1 MKKWI
6 AILLAALMALTLVA
20 CGSKGSKGEGIVG
33 TWELTGGEGEEAEQ
47 QVKMMLA
54 MGMTMTFTFNADGT
68 GSMKMVFGGE
78 DQSQDF
84 EYTLE
89 NGEIVIQGEGE
100 PYTLDGDT
108 LTIDMEGTKM
118 VFTRK

>member
-6 AILLAALMALTLVA
+6 AILLIAVMALGLIA

-54 MGMTMTFTFNADGT
+54 MGMTMTWTFNADGT
-68 GSMKMVFGGE
+68 GSMKMAAGGQE
-78 DQSQDF
+78 ESQNF

-89 NGEIVIQGEGE
+89 NGEIVIQGQGE
-100 PYTLDGDT
+100 PYTLDGDK
-108 LTIDMEGTKM
+108 LTIDMEGTKL

>member
-6 AILLAALMALTLVA
+6 AILLIAVMALGLIA

-54 MGMTMTFTFNADGT
+54 MGMTMTWTFNADGT
-68 GSMKMVFGGE
+68 GSMKMAAGGE
-78 DQSQDF
+78 EESQNF

-89 NGEIVIQGEGE
+89 NGEIVIQGQGE
-100 PYTLDGDT
+100 PYTLDGDK
-108 LTIDMEGTKM
+108 LTIDMEGTKL